1 MIVKWLDFSD
11 LHFEYTNVDTVN
23 IRDNL
28 LSTISDKELDAD
40 FILMCGD
47 FFYQGKTDESR
58 IKACGDYI
66 HKIIS
71 SAGCDKSSVYMTP
84 GNHDLV
90 RSNERNHLLSYY
102 TNINYETGKKKTEVE
117 HELDANAFKNLN
129 NGSPDSFL
137 GYAKLYKKIT
147 GKVFKG
153 NHECI
158 EKDSYRI
165 LNINT
170 SILAGSAYDEGNL
183 SVYCGPLLEEC
194 KKIKNDDKI
203 NIAFMHHGVEFL
215 KKTERRKFE
224 QLMESHYIDIVFS
237 GHSHDIGIRTYD
249 HTGNRMRQFTC
260 GGPLKD
266 GYNKP
271 SFYYCIYDSDTHELK
286 CYLYTYNDEIQDWN
300 LANTERAFKDGKCSF
315 ILPRFQKKSKY
326 FDTTRDRELD
336 GRKNLQDDYLKQ
348 FGIVA
353 ALPLKE
359 FIRKRNVMI
368 QNAKG
373 NIILAGQ
380 SLENA
385 FDIREDNESIVNSIK
400 HNKNIK
406 NIDIFLTDPI
416 MFDSATEV
424 EVGDTPISRIGT
436 TMHTILYDIYK
447 ELEKDQSI
455 NIYFI
460 PLVQLDHM
468 VFVDDLLLL
477 RHTLLWTNDSHYKA
491 TPLICKRIDKNS
503 TLDRII
509 VNSAMYN
516 VYAEYIN
523 RLKTDSMVIEI
534 KQYGNSAKNET
545 KAKKSHREWRERLYY
560 LRKSKKLKGQII
572 MHKLYRSQL
581 ISDLHSTWDPRFRSF
596 SAEIN
601 WGDEGESGFFNP
613 DKLDGKIDSPDKL
626 YDASNLLND
635 DTQKILLPYIKETE
649 HLLNGM
655 VKRYDKCGE
664 AHIFPSLDVGFPNN
678 ILRLAGGFATGML
691 VVWKSG
697 TPLVPVDTIVN
708 VCSSSYYE
716 FDESALKG
724 RKVSDFFNQKIIQNI
739 INKGSVKEGLAFSF
753 NTGNHFILLSK
764 SRNTGHYFLVLHSS
778 AKQYKDTY
786 LGLYP
791 KPHNWYSNL
800 IKTYQEKGSDR
811 YIHYLKDDEALR
823 FISIARSLNEQNRDI
838 HNWFASEIFGDIKP
852 IQQKTYHHYGMPTDY
867 SIAIGTYVVDERDV
881 VPIFSREGYPI
892 FLFRPSSNM
901 WSIVLEGKTKYII
914 PHGWGQELRYDYFAK
929 QIQKEDFKNGKLS
942 IKNGKFVLSNSQ
954 HGYYEKKFDID
965 YSARFNKKQV
975 GVRDLYKTDKFD
987 GKNIFGDTPYIKGT
1001 IEEILDPVALFS
1013 SDTEGAVKYYVSGE
1027 EN

>member
-1 MIVKWLDFSD
+1 MTESMKDWKKKKPYRLLILERRLGRMIEINDKVNCSGCTACYAVCPQSAIEMKLDEEGFKYPRVDKNRCVECGLCNSVCPILNKRKIGEETTSGYIVQNKNDSIRLKSTSGAAINAIAEYVISCGGVVFGCEFSD
-11 LHFEYTNVDTVN
+11 DRVCRHTMATD
-23 IRDNL
+23 
-28 LSTISDKELDAD
+28 ISDLGKFQGSKYVQSELGDCFKSIKEQLDAD
-40 FILMCGD
+40 KKVLFIGMPCQVAGLESYIKRNKENLYLIDLACHGVPSPGVFKD
-47 FFYQGKTDESR
+47 FIQFLEHKYKGKISNFVFRDKTYGYSATNIKVYFANGKTIDCR
-58 IKACGDYI
+58 NDIKTFTRLMFKGITLRPSC
-66 HKIIS
+66 
-71 SAGCDKSSVYMTP
+71 
-84 GNHDLV
+84 
-90 RSNERNHLLSYY
+90 
-102 TNINYETGKKKTEVE
+102 YECAFKTTEVE

-468 VFVDDLLLL
+468 VFVDD
-477 RHTLLWTNDSHYKA
+477 
-491 TPLICKRIDKNS
+491 
-503 TLDRII
+503 
-509 VNSAMYN
+509 
-516 VYAEYIN
+516 E
-523 RLKTDSMVIEI
+523 
-534 KQYGNSAKNET
+534 
-545 KAKKSHREWRERLYY
+545 
-560 LRKSKKLKGQII
+560 
-572 MHKLYRSQL
+572 
-581 ISDLHSTWDPRFRSF
+581 
-596 SAEIN
+596 
-601 WGDEGESGFFNP
+601 
-613 DKLDGKIDSPDKL
+613 
-626 YDASNLLND
+626 
-635 DTQKILLPYIKETE
+635 
-649 HLLNGM
+649 
-655 VKRYDKCGE
+655 
-664 AHIFPSLDVGFPNN
+664 
-678 ILRLAGGFATGML
+678 
-691 VVWKSG
+691 
-697 TPLVPVDTIVN
+697 
-708 VCSSSYYE
+708 
-716 FDESALKG
+716 
-724 RKVSDFFNQKIIQNI
+724 
-739 INKGSVKEGLAFSF
+739 
-753 NTGNHFILLSK
+753 
-764 SRNTGHYFLVLHSS
+764 
-778 AKQYKDTY
+778 
-786 LGLYP
+786 
-791 KPHNWYSNL
+791 
-800 IKTYQEKGSDR
+800 
-811 YIHYLKDDEALR
+811 
-823 FISIARSLNEQNRDI
+823 
-838 HNWFASEIFGDIKP
+838 
-852 IQQKTYHHYGMPTDY
+852 
-867 SIAIGTYVVDERDV
+867 
-881 VPIFSREGYPI
+881 
-892 FLFRPSSNM
+892 
-901 WSIVLEGKTKYII
+901 
-914 PHGWGQELRYDYFAK
+914 
-929 QIQKEDFKNGKLS
+929 
-942 IKNGKFVLSNSQ
+942 
-954 HGYYEKKFDID
+954 
-965 YSARFNKKQV
+965 
-975 GVRDLYKTDKFD
+975 
-987 GKNIFGDTPYIKGT
+987 
-1001 IEEILDPVALFS
+1001 
-1013 SDTEGAVKYYVSGE
+1013 
-1027 EN
+1027 

>member
-664 AHIFPSLDVGFPNN
+664 AHIFHLWMLDFR
-678 ILRLAGGFATGML
+678 IIFF
-691 VVWKSG
+691 VW
-697 TPLVPVDTIVN
+697 L
-708 VCSSSYYE
+708 
-716 FDESALKG
+716 
-724 RKVSDFFNQKIIQNI
+724 
-739 INKGSVKEGLAFSF
+739 
-753 NTGNHFILLSK
+753 
-764 SRNTGHYFLVLHSS
+764 
-778 AKQYKDTY
+778 
-786 LGLYP
+786 
-791 KPHNWYSNL
+791 
-800 IKTYQEKGSDR
+800 
-811 YIHYLKDDEALR
+811 
-823 FISIARSLNEQNRDI
+823 
-838 HNWFASEIFGDIKP
+838 
-852 IQQKTYHHYGMPTDY
+852 
-867 SIAIGTYVVDERDV
+867 
-881 VPIFSREGYPI
+881 
-892 FLFRPSSNM
+892 
-901 WSIVLEGKTKYII
+901 
-914 PHGWGQELRYDYFAK
+914 
-929 QIQKEDFKNGKLS
+929 
-942 IKNGKFVLSNSQ
+942 
-954 HGYYEKKFDID
+954 
-965 YSARFNKKQV
+965 
-975 GVRDLYKTDKFD
+975 
-987 GKNIFGDTPYIKGT
+987 
-1001 IEEILDPVALFS
+1001 VALQRGCLS
-1013 SDTEGAVKYYVSGE
+1013 SGNRELL
-1027 EN
+1027 

>member
-1 MIVKWLDFSD
+1 
-11 LHFEYTNVDTVN
+11 
-23 IRDNL
+23 
-28 LSTISDKELDAD
+28 
-40 FILMCGD
+40 
-47 FFYQGKTDESR
+47 
-58 IKACGDYI
+58 
-66 HKIIS
+66 
-71 SAGCDKSSVYMTP
+71 MTP

-436 TMHTILYDIYK
+436 T
-447 ELEKDQSI
+447 
-455 NIYFI
+455 
-460 PLVQLDHM
+460 
-468 VFVDDLLLL
+468 
-477 RHTLLWTNDSHYKA
+477 
-491 TPLICKRIDKNS
+491 
-503 TLDRII
+503 
-509 VNSAMYN
+509 
-516 VYAEYIN
+516 
-523 RLKTDSMVIEI
+523 
-534 KQYGNSAKNET
+534 
-545 KAKKSHREWRERLYY
+545 
-560 LRKSKKLKGQII
+560 
-572 MHKLYRSQL
+572 
-581 ISDLHSTWDPRFRSF
+581 
-596 SAEIN
+596 
-601 WGDEGESGFFNP
+601 
-613 DKLDGKIDSPDKL
+613 
-626 YDASNLLND
+626 
-635 DTQKILLPYIKETE
+635 
-649 HLLNGM
+649 
-655 VKRYDKCGE
+655 
-664 AHIFPSLDVGFPNN
+664 
-678 ILRLAGGFATGML
+678 
-691 VVWKSG
+691 
-697 TPLVPVDTIVN
+697 
-708 VCSSSYYE
+708 SSYYE

>member
-47 FFYQGKTDESR
+47 FFYQGKTDESK

-71 SAGCDKSSVYMTP
+71 SAGCDKSFVYMTP

-102 TNINYETGKKKTEVE
+102 TNINYETGKKKTEIE

-249 HTGNRMRQFTC
+249 YTGNRMRQFTC

-455 NIYFI
+455 KY
-460 PLVQLDHM
+460 
-468 VFVDDLLLL
+468 LL
-477 RHTLLWTNDSHYKA
+477 HTFSTIGSYG
-491 TPLICKRIDKNS
+491 ICR
-503 TLDRII
+503 
-509 VNSAMYN
+509 
-516 VYAEYIN
+516 
-523 RLKTDSMVIEI
+523 
-534 KQYGNSAKNET
+534 
-545 KAKKSHREWRERLYY
+545 
-560 LRKSKKLKGQII
+560 
-572 MHKLYRSQL
+572 
-581 ISDLHSTWDPRFRSF
+581 
-596 SAEIN
+596 
-601 WGDEGESGFFNP
+601 
-613 DKLDGKIDSPDKL
+613 
-626 YDASNLLND
+626 
-635 DTQKILLPYIKETE
+635 
-649 HLLNGM
+649 
-655 VKRYDKCGE
+655 
-664 AHIFPSLDVGFPNN
+664 
-678 ILRLAGGFATGML
+678 
-691 VVWKSG
+691 
-697 TPLVPVDTIVN
+697 
-708 VCSSSYYE
+708 
-716 FDESALKG
+716 
-724 RKVSDFFNQKIIQNI
+724 
-739 INKGSVKEGLAFSF
+739 
-753 NTGNHFILLSK
+753 
-764 SRNTGHYFLVLHSS
+764 
-778 AKQYKDTY
+778 
-786 LGLYP
+786 
-791 KPHNWYSNL
+791 
-800 IKTYQEKGSDR
+800 
-811 YIHYLKDDEALR
+811 
-823 FISIARSLNEQNRDI
+823 
-838 HNWFASEIFGDIKP
+838 
-852 IQQKTYHHYGMPTDY
+852 
-867 SIAIGTYVVDERDV
+867 
-881 VPIFSREGYPI
+881 
-892 FLFRPSSNM
+892 
-901 WSIVLEGKTKYII
+901 
-914 PHGWGQELRYDYFAK
+914 
-929 QIQKEDFKNGKLS
+929 
-942 IKNGKFVLSNSQ
+942 
-954 HGYYEKKFDID
+954 
-965 YSARFNKKQV
+965 
-975 GVRDLYKTDKFD
+975 
-987 GKNIFGDTPYIKGT
+987 
-1001 IEEILDPVALFS
+1001 
-1013 SDTEGAVKYYVSGE
+1013 
-1027 EN
+1027 

>member
-1 MIVKWLDFSD
+1 
-11 LHFEYTNVDTVN
+11 
-23 IRDNL
+23 
-28 LSTISDKELDAD
+28 
-40 FILMCGD
+40 
-47 FFYQGKTDESR
+47 
-58 IKACGDYI
+58 
-66 HKIIS
+66 
-71 SAGCDKSSVYMTP
+71 
-84 GNHDLV
+84 
-90 RSNERNHLLSYY
+90 
-102 TNINYETGKKKTEVE
+102 
-117 HELDANAFKNLN
+117 
-129 NGSPDSFL
+129 
-137 GYAKLYKKIT
+137 
-147 GKVFKG
+147 
-153 NHECI
+153 
-158 EKDSYRI
+158 
-165 LNINT
+165 
-170 SILAGSAYDEGNL
+170 
-183 SVYCGPLLEEC
+183 
-194 KKIKNDDKI
+194 
-203 NIAFMHHGVEFL
+203 
-215 KKTERRKFE
+215 
-224 QLMESHYIDIVFS
+224 
-237 GHSHDIGIRTYD
+237 
-249 HTGNRMRQFTC
+249 
-260 GGPLKD
+260 
-266 GYNKP
+266 
-271 SFYYCIYDSDTHELK
+271 
-286 CYLYTYNDEIQDWN
+286 
-300 LANTERAFKDGKCSF
+300 
-315 ILPRFQKKSKY
+315 
-326 FDTTRDRELD
+326 
-336 GRKNLQDDYLKQ
+336 
-348 FGIVA
+348 
-353 ALPLKE
+353 
-359 FIRKRNVMI
+359 
-368 QNAKG
+368 
-373 NIILAGQ
+373 
-380 SLENA
+380 
-385 FDIREDNESIVNSIK
+385 
-400 HNKNIK
+400 
-406 NIDIFLTDPI
+406 
-416 MFDSATEV
+416 
-424 EVGDTPISRIGT
+424 
-436 TMHTILYDIYK
+436 
-447 ELEKDQSI
+447 
-455 NIYFI
+455 
-460 PLVQLDHM
+460 
-468 VFVDDLLLL
+468 
-477 RHTLLWTNDSHYKA
+477 
-491 TPLICKRIDKNS
+491 
-503 TLDRII
+503 
-509 VNSAMYN
+509 
-516 VYAEYIN
+516 
-523 RLKTDSMVIEI
+523 
-534 KQYGNSAKNET
+534 
-545 KAKKSHREWRERLYY
+545 
-560 LRKSKKLKGQII
+560 
-572 MHKLYRSQL
+572 
-581 ISDLHSTWDPRFRSF
+581 
-596 SAEIN
+596 
-601 WGDEGESGFFNP
+601 
-613 DKLDGKIDSPDKL
+613 
-626 YDASNLLND
+626 
-635 DTQKILLPYIKETE
+635 LLPYIKETE

-697 TPLVPVDTIVN
+697 TPLVPVDTTVN

>member
-1 MIVKWLDFSD
+1 MVLKWLEFSD

-23 IRDNL
+23 VRDNL
-28 LSTISDKELDAD
+28 LKTITEEELNVD

-47 FFYQGKTDESR
+47 FFYKGNIEESKIKTCE
-58 IKACGDYI
+58 DYI

-71 SAGCDKSSVYMTP
+71 CAGCDKSDVYMTP
-84 GNHDLV
+84 GNHDLT
-90 RSNERNHLLSYY
+90 RSAERTHLLRYY
-102 TNINYETGKKKTEVE
+102 TGINYQTGEKKTEDE
-117 HELDANAFKNLN
+117 HELDANAFKSLSNS
-129 NGSPDSFL
+129 SPASFG
-137 GYAKLYKKIT
+137 GYAKLYKRIT

-153 NHECI
+153 NDECI

-170 SILAGSAYDEGNL
+170 SILAGSEYDEGNL
-183 SVYCGPLLEEC
+183 SVYCRPLLEEC

-215 KKTERRKFE
+215 KKSDRKKFE
-224 QLMESHYIDIVFS
+224 QLMESYYIDIVFS

-249 HTGNRMRQFTC
+249 HTRSRIRQFTC
-260 GGPLKD
+260 GGPLQD

-271 SFYYCIYDSDTHELK
+271 SFYYCIYDSETHELK
-286 CYLYTYNDEIQDWN
+286 CCLYTFNDEIQSWN
-300 LANTERAFKDGKCSF
+300 LANTERAFKDGKCCF
-315 ILPRFQKKSKY
+315 ILPRFQRKMRS
-326 FDTTRDRELD
+326 FDVIRN
-336 GRKNLQDDYLKQ
+336 GIGNVKNVQDDYLKQ
-348 FGIVA
+348 FGIMS

-359 FIRKRNVMI
+359 FIKTRNQMI

-373 NIILAGQ
+373 NIILVGQ

-400 HNKNIK
+400 QNKNIK

-416 MFDSATEV
+416 MFDAATDV

-436 TMHTILYDIYK
+436 TMHTILYEIYK
-447 ELEKDQSI
+447 GLEKDQSI

-468 VFVDDLLLL
+468 VFVDDILLL

-491 TPLICKRIDKNS
+491 TPLICKKVNKNS
-503 TLDRII
+503 AVDRTI

-516 VYAEYIN
+516 VYEEYIS
-523 RLKTDSMVIEI
+523 RLKNDSMVIEI

-560 LRKSKKLKGQII
+560 LRKSKKLKGQIV

-613 DKLDGKIDSPDKL
+613 DKLDGQIDSPEKL

-649 HLLNGM
+649 RLLNGLIR
-655 VKRYDKCGE
+655 KYDKCGE
-664 AHIFPSLDVGFPNN
+664 AHIFPSLDIGVPNN
-678 ILRLAGGFATGML
+678 VLRLAGGFATGML
-691 VVWKSG
+691 VVWKCG
-697 TPLVPVDTIVN
+697 TPIVPVDTTVN

-724 RKVSDFFNQKIIQNI
+724 KKVSDFFNQTIIQNI
-739 INKGSVKEGLAFSF
+739 INKGSVEEGLAFSF
-753 NTGNHFILLSK
+753 TTGNHFILLCK

-791 KPHNWYSNL
+791 RPQNWYSDL
-800 IKTYQEKGSDR
+800 IKTYQEKWSER

-823 FISIARSLNEQNRDI
+823 FISIARSLNEQNKDI
-838 HNWFASEIFGDIKP
+838 HNWFASEIFRDIKP
-852 IQQKTYHHYGMPTDY
+852 IQKKTFHHYGMPTDY
-867 SIAIGTYVVDERDV
+867 SIAIGTYVVDEKDV

-892 FLFRPSSNM
+892 FLFRPSNDM
-901 WSIVLEGKTKYII
+901 WSIVLEGKIKHVV
-914 PHGWGQELRYDYFAK
+914 PHGWGQELKYDYFEK
-929 QIQKEDFKNGKLS
+929 QIQKEDFKNVKL
-942 IKNGKFVLSNSQ
+942 IIRNGRLVATNSPE
-954 HGYYEKKFDID
+954 GCFEKKFDVD
-965 YSARFNKKQV
+965 YKSRFDKKMV
-975 GVRDLYKTDKFD
+975 GVRDIYKDHEFD
-987 GKNIFGDTPYIKGT
+987 GKNIFGNTPYIKGT
-1001 IEEILDPVALFS
+1001 IEDILDPVALFS
-1013 SDTEGAVKYYVSGE
+1013 NDTNGTVKYYDLGE
-1027 EN
+1027 KA

>member
-1 MIVKWLDFSD
+1 MELIYYWINKKKCIHEQGFCFSPEYNISMLKVEQGKYELKISRKKENNVFLSD
-11 LHFEYTNVDTVN
+11 VISNITVLVGDNGAGKTTLLKELWSLRCYPCENEDREEYQEFNKNENEKNKNLIILKKDDGQLYLYTNIYQKN
-23 IRDNL
+23 IQIQGEIIKSIFY
-28 LSTISDKELDAD
+28 LSDYSSIASEFIRTSGEYFGFTKIYISNSYFDDLNGMSTNGKLDELA
-40 FILMCGD
+40 ITPARL
-47 FFYQGKTDESR
+47 FF
-58 IKACGDYI
+58 
-66 HKIIS
+66 IS
-71 SAGCDKSSVYMTP
+71 SAFFEFICPDKTYNEKVNDFGRYSNWLKQNKDPDEFQQICDLMFYNFLIDEDFISDYEGFVQTQIRVNIYLAFT
-84 GNHDLV
+84 
-90 RSNERNHLLSYY
+90 RIERAKMD
-102 TNINYETGKKKTEVE
+102 GK
-117 HELDANAFKNLN
+117 
-129 NGSPDSFL
+129 
-137 GYAKLYKKIT
+137 I
-147 GKVFKG
+147 
-153 NHECI
+153 
-158 EKDSYRI
+158 
-165 LNINT
+165 
-170 SILAGSAYDEGNL
+170 
-183 SVYCGPLLEEC
+183 
-194 KKIKNDDKI
+194 
-203 NIAFMHHGVEFL
+203 
-215 KKTERRKFE
+215 
-224 QLMESHYIDIVFS
+224 QESLWDIVKPVLDIL
-237 GHSHDIGIRTYD
+237 HS
-249 HTGNRMRQFTC
+249 
-260 GGPLKD
+260 
-266 GYNKP
+266 
-271 SFYYCIYDSDTHELK
+271 K
-286 CYLYTYNDEIQDWN
+286 C
-300 LANTERAFKDGKCSF
+300 
-315 ILPRFQKKSKY
+315 
-326 FDTTRDRELD
+326 
-336 GRKNLQDDYLKQ
+336 
-348 FGIVA
+348 
-353 ALPLKE
+353 
-359 FIRKRNVMI
+359 
-368 QNAKG
+368 
-373 NIILAGQ
+373 
-380 SLENA
+380 
-385 FDIREDNESIVNSIK
+385 IREDNESIVNSIK

-697 TPLVPVDTIVN
+697 TPLVPVDTTVN

>member
-655 VKRYDKCGE
+655 VK
-664 AHIFPSLDVGFPNN
+664 HIFSHLWMLDFR
-678 ILRLAGGFATGML
+678 IIFF
-691 VVWKSG
+691 VW
-697 TPLVPVDTIVN
+697 L
-708 VCSSSYYE
+708 
-716 FDESALKG
+716 
-724 RKVSDFFNQKIIQNI
+724 
-739 INKGSVKEGLAFSF
+739 
-753 NTGNHFILLSK
+753 
-764 SRNTGHYFLVLHSS
+764 
-778 AKQYKDTY
+778 
-786 LGLYP
+786 
-791 KPHNWYSNL
+791 
-800 IKTYQEKGSDR
+800 
-811 YIHYLKDDEALR
+811 
-823 FISIARSLNEQNRDI
+823 
-838 HNWFASEIFGDIKP
+838 
-852 IQQKTYHHYGMPTDY
+852 
-867 SIAIGTYVVDERDV
+867 
-881 VPIFSREGYPI
+881 
-892 FLFRPSSNM
+892 
-901 WSIVLEGKTKYII
+901 
-914 PHGWGQELRYDYFAK
+914 
-929 QIQKEDFKNGKLS
+929 
-942 IKNGKFVLSNSQ
+942 
-954 HGYYEKKFDID
+954 
-965 YSARFNKKQV
+965 
-975 GVRDLYKTDKFD
+975 
-987 GKNIFGDTPYIKGT
+987 
-1001 IEEILDPVALFS
+1001 VALQRGCLS
-1013 SDTEGAVKYYVSGE
+1013 SGNRELL
-1027 EN
+1027 

>member
-697 TPLVPVDTIVN
+697 TPLVPVDTTVN

-881 VPIFSREGYPI
+881 VPIFFKRGIS
-892 FLFRPSSNM
+892 
-901 WSIVLEGKTKYII
+901 
-914 PHGWGQELRYDYFAK
+914 
-929 QIQKEDFKNGKLS
+929 DF
-942 IKNGKFVLSNSQ
+942 FV
-954 HGYYEKKFDID
+954 
-965 YSARFNKKQV
+965 
-975 GVRDLYKTDKFD
+975 
-987 GKNIFGDTPYIKGT
+987 
-1001 IEEILDPVALFS
+1001 
-1013 SDTEGAVKYYVSGE
+1013 
-1027 EN
+1027 